1 MLLGLVVALVGDLA
15 QESVQVDVEQDREDP
30 LVAHDVLS
38 FVESSVLV
46 EGEEE
51 DHESLCDQSRVPD
64 VFRLRQLHVADQA
77 LLELV
82 GDALDQAMDELLVL
96 AGILIGCL
104 VTAHLPL
111 TPLATSI
118 L

>member
-1 MLLGLVVALVGDLA
+1 ML
-15 QESVQVDVEQDREDP
+15 
-30 LVAHDVLS
+30 
-38 FVESSVLV
+38 SSTRRLLEAGKCKQHEPVRPHRNNCYPIGMARDDYDDLV